1 MRKVKIIGNKTFWI
15 ILCTVIGFSIRQA
28 IGQPT
33 RSIKGMV
40 IDGSTNQPI
49 PFANVFLDG
58 TTKGTST
65 DTTGYFTLT
74 KIPIGKYQLI
84 VSSLGYKSESKE
96 IIINPLTELQV
107 KIFLNSQDFALNEI
121 SVKGKRDRNWR
132 RDFDEFKIKFVGPSE
147 EATILNPQE
156 LLFDRTIE
164 GLRVTAS
171 KPILIDNRLLGYRL
185 EVTLKDFYAY
195 SKINSIDYSAWI
207 RFDTL
212 IARSKQE
219 AIHWQRSRVKAYRGS
234 ETHLFKSILE
244 ERVEEEGFKIIDS
257 KAFTFFNPNQLLNLT
272 LNSFQK
278 ELEIA
283 SMAKALMDD
292 RLKSIRNATLI
303 INKSKDDLR
312 ILPKDVYRIIYYNKI
327 VPNAYRSVPGFQF
340 PLSYLDVPQE
350 GIPVWPN
357 GQPKLPI
364 NYKRGGY
371 FSMIRIDQ
379 QLPFDYDP
387 ITEEAKSILAMHT
400 ELADLQ
406 GIVRDSAT
414 NKPLAGVVVFI
425 NNGMRQCT
433 TNRWGQFKLGNL
445 EPGPYTL
452 GFYLPEK
459 KPITLRVNAQPNAT
473 ASNQFT
479 ISLADQKITREYPIA
494 PRFPVN
500 SEWDILSHYFQTE
513 LIESKFTELTHITN
527 LEDLRFAIDKK
538 NVYVQSINPIVV
550 EDATLGYRWII
561 HLNSATLKERSS
573 QYKLVDFSG
582 LVKMDTLPSKN
593 KNIRRIR
600 FARQYEYLQGTWK
613 HIVNSMVDGS
623 ALENG
628 YKFFIYQP
636 SVKEKKRP
644 VFKKITSKQL
654 NELRPDSILSVIDN
668 EVYLRIPKGLELHN
682 TATNGRPKYYRRYR
696 KQIIRLVSKIEEVN
710 LPKNGG
716 LPSQLTLL
724 NYKTPILSKIPDD
737 FFDPLASPTD
747 PRVLTLIRDANLK
760 QIKNWREKV
769 YVNTDK
775 SWYRSQDTIWFKAYM
790 KYTNRQYQDSLSNVL
805 HVELISSDQK
815 VIRQSYCKIENGETE
830 GGIVIPKDE
839 TGNCYLRAY
848 TTWMKNFGEEF
859 VKSLPILNADSLTII
874 GDNGNSSDV
883 IPKNCILALKQENE
897 LTENYSL
904 KLSLGTEAKNHSL
917 SISIVDISQFPNI
930 SEPQTIQQFG
940 DLFKADGSKLLRIV
954 NPMEKGVS
962 YYGKILQR
970 DLATKDTLIVKGYA
984 KNLNKIYYSKPFL
997 GNKFQ
1002 ISFDFND
1009 TTTLSFE
1016 TKSRNGVAYENFEI
1030 KANDTLLVDFDPLIL
1045 KYDIIKN
1052 APVSLGQERK
1062 NIRPEIGKNQHAA
1075 RSKNSN
1081 SFVLKG
1087 FDKPLKFKPQAA
1099 ISNYSRGTFYWS
1111 PSLKLDTLGNAT
1123 ISGIALKTKGLFEIR
1138 LEGISADG
1146 DPIYI
1151 RKIVGGE

>member
-1 MRKVKIIGNKTFWI
+1 MRKVKIIGSKTFWI
-15 ILCTVIGFSIRQA
+15 ILCIVIGISIRQA

-33 RSIKGMV
+33 RNIKGLV
-40 IDGSTNQPI
+40 IDGATNQPV

-65 DTTGYFTLT
+65 DTTGHFTLT

-257 KAFTFFNPNQLLNLT
+257 KAFTVFNPNQLLNLT

-292 RLKSIRNATLI
+292 RLRSIRNATLI

-387 ITEEAKSILAMHT
+387 IAEEAKSILAMHT

-406 GIVRDSAT
+406 GIVRDSLT
-414 NKPLAGVVVFI
+414 KKPLGGVEVFI
-425 NNGMRQCT
+425 NNGMTRCT
-433 TNRWGQFKLGNL
+433 TNRWGHFKLNNL

-459 KPITLRVNAQPNAT
+459 KPITLKVNAQPNAT
-473 ASNQFT
+473 ALNQFT

-527 LEDLRFAIDKK
+527 LEDLRFARDKR

-636 SVKEKKRP
+636 GVRAKKRP
-644 VFKKITSKQL
+644 VFKKITNKQL

-682 TATNGRPKYYRRYR
+682 TATNGSPKYYRRYR

-737 FFDPLASPTD
+737 FFDPFASPTD

-815 VIRQSYCKIENGETE
+815 VIRQSYCKIENGEAE

-839 TGNCYLRAY
+839 TGNCYLRGY

-859 VKSLPILNADSLTII
+859 VKPLPILKADSLTIV

-883 IPKNCILALKQENE
+883 IPKNYTIALKQENE
-897 LTENYSL
+897 LTKNYSL
-904 KLSLGTEAKNHSL
+904 ELHLGTEAQNHSL
-917 SISIVDISQFPNI
+917 SISIVDISSFPNI
-930 SEPQTIQQFG
+930 SESQTIQTF
-940 DLFKADGSKLLRIV
+940 DNSFKADGSKLLRIA

-962 YYGKILQR
+962 YSGKILQR
-970 DLATKDTLIVKGYA
+970 DPTSKDTLIVKGRA
-984 KNLNKIYYSKPFL
+984 KNLNKTYYSKPFL
-997 GNKFQ
+997 GNKFE

-1009 TTTLSFE
+1009 TTTLAFE
-1016 TKSRNGVAYENFEI
+1016 TKSRDGVAYDNFEI

-1045 KYDIIKN
+1045 KYDIVKK
-1052 APVSLGQERK
+1052 APVSLAHERK
-1062 NIRPEIGKNQHAA
+1062 NIRLEIRKNHQSIKMA
-1075 RSKNSN
+1075 NSN
-1081 SFVLKG
+1081 SFILKG
-1087 FDKPLKFKPQAA
+1087 FDKPLKFKPQSA
-1099 ISNYSRGTFYWS
+1099 IDNFNRGTIYWN
-1111 PSLKLDTLGNAT
+1111 PSVKFDTLGNAT
-1123 ISGIALKTKGLFEIR
+1123 LNDIVMKTNGPFEIR

-1146 DPIYI
+1146 EPIYI
-1151 RKIVGGE
+1151 RKIVGGK